1 MSVTILS
8 CGWIPLLAMSLHSL
22 PADLQ
27 PLAAELRRNGF
38 RLRLAPPPVRGAY
51 GLYQAKTRTLWVA
64 PIAFELGIGRQTFL
78 HEATYAAQ
86 SCPDGT
92 LRPIGWNV
100 TLAPVVEHEI
110 SGILTT
116 RYHHGNRLIEQEALA
131 MQGHADAPQRIIAAL
146 RKRCRVDHRAARS
159 SPIGVNPFSDRQL
172 PDTV

>member
-1 MSVTILS
+1 MAMTILAS
-8 CGWIPLLAMSLHSL
+8 GSIALLAMSLHSL

-27 PLAAELRRNGF
+27 PVAAELRRHGF
-38 RLRLAPPPVRGAY
+38 RLKLAPPPVQGTY

-78 HEATYAAQ
+78 HEATHAAQ

-100 TLAPVVEHEI
+100 TLAPVVEREI

-116 RYHHGNRLIEQEALA
+116 RYHHSNRIIEQEAFA
-131 MQGHADAPQRIIAAL
+131 MQGQADAPQRIIAAL
-146 RKRCRVDHRAARS
+146 RKRC
-159 SPIGVNPFSDRQL
+159 
-172 PDTV
+172 